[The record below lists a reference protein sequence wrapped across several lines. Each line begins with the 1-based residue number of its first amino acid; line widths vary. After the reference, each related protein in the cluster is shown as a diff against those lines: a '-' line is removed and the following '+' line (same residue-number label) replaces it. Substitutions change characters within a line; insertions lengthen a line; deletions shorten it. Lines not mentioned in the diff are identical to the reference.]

1 MIIGL
6 ITAKGVIGMCV
17 SQGAW
22 MALKEVDSS
31 WVLVVDFNG
40 ITPKSDLD
48 QLAKYC
54 RWDK

>member
-6 ITAKGVIGMCV
+6 MTAKGVIGMCV

-22 MALKEVDSS
+22 MALQELDSS

-48 QLAKYC
+48 QLTKYC
-54 RWDK
+54 RRDK

>member
-1 MIIGL
+1 
-6 ITAKGVIGMCV
+6 
-17 SQGAW
+17 

-54 RWDK
+54 R